1 MSTKTTGRLRVTCI
15 EKAMHISAML
25 PLAVGGRAFE
35 DMDSASV
42 DIFDTRGASEEYV
55 DWRIPI
61 LLKAVCNN
69 R

>member
-1 MSTKTTGRLRVTCI
+1 MLTKTTGRLRVTCI
-15 EKAMHISAML
+15 KKATHILAML
-25 PLAVGGRAFE
+25 PLAVGGRTFE

-42 DIFDTRGASEEYV
+42 DIFDTSGASEEYV

>member
-1 MSTKTTGRLRVTCI
+1 MLMQTTGQLHITYI
-15 EKAMHISAML
+15 EKVTHISATL
-25 PLAVGGRAFE
+25 PLAVGGWAFE

-61 LLKAVCNN
+61 LFKVVCNN